1 MTATTPPPT
10 SRNWW
15 NTVKSLMGASKSASP
30 LIQMANTLC
39 GGNQEE
45 LANSINVFF
54 QSVSAHLPPL
64 TSTSQFFY
72 AGSNIPDEYTI
83 SVDMLERQLMKLKV
97 YKATGPDS
105 IPAWLLRDFAPL
117 VAPPLCAIFNSS
129 IREGFVPSLWRT
141 ADVVPLPK
149 KSPPSSINTDLRPI
163 SLTPVISKVLEHFV
177 CKWIRQAVE
186 DRFNPRQ
193 FGAIRGS
200 STTHALVEL
209 THYIHAEL
217 DKPGHHVRALLL
229 DYSKAFDM
237 VNHHILLRK
246 FQEIGT
252 PDCLTRWCAAFLLE
266 RQQRVKMGQVVSAL
280 VTINGG
286 TAQGTLL
293 GPLAFIVY
301 LSDFSSPNPIKDFIY
316 VDDTSSCCSSKD
328 PTSTIMQAGASNAEQ
343 WAATNDMCI
352 NTSKTKEMV
361 FTLARGLMV
370 PPLTIGGNTIEQVA
384 AFKLLGV
391 TVTSNLS
398 WTPHI
403 KTLLKKVNQRL
414 FLLSR
419 MKHAGLQA
427 RELLAIYV
435 SFIRP
440 VLEYANPVWFSSLP
454 AYLLKDIESAQKRA
468 LRIAFGPQPYDALLR
483 ISGLPTL
490 HERLRTLNHNF
501 YTGMRSPN
509 HRLHGLLP
517 STREQ
522 HYNLRSARNL
532 PLVACRT
539 EHFKHSFI
547 PWAVREFD

>member
-1 MTATTPPPT
+1 MVGTWVRFVLLAPGCLTRPAVVFSRTT
-10 SRNWW
+10 
-15 NTVKSLMGASKSASP
+15 G
-30 LIQMANTLC
+30 
-39 GGNQEE
+39 
-45 LANSINVFF
+45 
-54 QSVSAHLPPL
+54 
-64 TSTSQFFY
+64 
-72 AGSNIPDEYTI
+72 
-83 SVDMLERQLMKLKV
+83 
-97 YKATGPDS
+97 
-105 IPAWLLRDFAPL
+105 
-117 VAPPLCAIFNSS
+117 
-129 IREGFVPSLWRT
+129 
-141 ADVVPLPK
+141 
-149 KSPPSSINTDLRPI
+149 DLRPI

-200 STTHALVEL
+200 STTHGLVEL
-209 THYIHAEL
+209 THYVHAEL

-246 FQEIGT
+246 FREIGT

-266 RQQRVKMGQVVSAL
+266 RQQRVKVGQAVSAL

-286 TAQGTLL
+286 TPQGTLL

-352 NTSKTKEMV
+352 NTAKTKEMV
-361 FTLARGLMV
+361 FTLARGLVV

-398 WTPHI
+398 RTPHI
-403 KTLLKKVNQRL
+403 KSLLKKVNQRL

-419 MKHAGLQA
+419 MKHAGVQA
-427 RELLAIYV
+427 RELLSIYI

-454 AYLLKDIESAQKRA
+454 ANLLKDIESAQKRA
-468 LRIAFGPQPYDALLR
+468 L
-483 ISGLPTL
+483 
-490 HERLRTLNHNF
+490 
-501 YTGMRSPN
+501 
-509 HRLHGLLP
+509 
-517 STREQ
+517 
-522 HYNLRSARNL
+522 
-532 PLVACRT
+532 
-539 EHFKHSFI
+539 
-547 PWAVREFD
+547 